1 VAIAAEAEFD
11 QQGRAAWLDT
21 DTGWD
26 MRYIST
32 RGSRHL
38 YHQPLF
44 MLMLA
49 ISSSHTFSCHSNVIR
64 GYRDPGA
71 GQKPGKTR
79 SVQGAHSLSGDR
91 SLQVRLRYP
100 HIKSSSVKYS
110 TVWKRVAKI
119 ARDPRVDATRPNS
132 IDVVACL
139 WK

>member
-1 VAIAAEAEFD
+1 MAIAAEAEFD

-32 RGSRHL
+32 RGSRHW
-38 YHQPLF
+38 YHKPLF
-44 MLMLA
+44 MT
-49 ISSSHTFSCHSNVIR
+49 ISSPHTFRCHSNVIR

-79 SVQGAHSLSGDR
+79 SVQGAHSLGDDR
-91 SLQVRLRYP
+91 PLQVRLRYP

-110 TVWKRVAKI
+110 TAWKGAGKI
-119 ARDPRVDATRPNS
+119 ARDPRVDATRP
-132 IDVVACL
+132 
-139 WK
+139 